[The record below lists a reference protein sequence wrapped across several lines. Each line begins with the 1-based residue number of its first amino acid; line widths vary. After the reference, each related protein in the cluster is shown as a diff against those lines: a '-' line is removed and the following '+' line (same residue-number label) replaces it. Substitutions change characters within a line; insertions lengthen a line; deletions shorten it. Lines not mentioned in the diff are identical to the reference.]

1 MSFFDWYG
9 FAANTLGI
17 ITASVAIP
25 AVIRLV
31 FAEPRRRRRL
41 NQIISNVDRSRSAV
55 LAIGLGKMAS
65 MEGQV
70 KDFVSGSQELMT
82 ELGELKKGENFFL
95 LEKRENMPE
104 PAPDEKSPYSDQ
116 ADKYLGETITS
127 LQKEMIRMAEQAVRK
142 IHLFY
147 QGPAILLAPIGA
159 ALSNRF
165 TVICYH
171 YSRQTGYYCIGLMQ
185 DDR

>member
-1 MSFFDWYG
+1 MIKF
-9 FAANTLGI
+9 
-17 ITASVAIP
+17 
-25 AVIRLV
+25 V
-31 FAEPRRRRRL
+31 FVEPRRRRRL

-55 LAIGLGKMAS
+55 LAIGLGRMAS

-70 KDFVSGSQELMT
+70 KDFVSSNQELMA
-82 ELGELKKGENFFL
+82 ELGELKNGENFFI

-104 PAPDEKSPYSDQ
+104 PAPGDTAPYSNQ
-116 ADKYLGETITS
+116 ANKFLGETITS